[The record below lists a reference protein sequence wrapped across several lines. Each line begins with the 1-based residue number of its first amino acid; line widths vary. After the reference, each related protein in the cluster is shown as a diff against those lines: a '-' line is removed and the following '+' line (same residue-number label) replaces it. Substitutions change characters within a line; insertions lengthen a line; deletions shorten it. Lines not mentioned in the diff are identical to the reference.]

1 MSNSVAVVMNPVA
14 GPPRSRLSVDDV
26 SELFSVHGIDAEIM
40 VTHLPRGASELA
52 AGAAENHD
60 VVVAVGGDGTV
71 SEIATGLVGTGA
83 KLGII
88 PCGSGN
94 DFAAGLGLNSIA
106 DGVEAVVDGKIL
118 SIDVA
123 EFAGKRFVNSCGLF
137 LDGDTS
143 LVAADIPRQFGKFRY
158 LIASASSIIKCKP
171 ISAQW
176 QFDSDHGHN
185 SVTGKWMLVEVGNG
199 PYCGGGFK
207 LTPAADMTDGLLD
220 FCMVSEMPKL
230 KLARMLPKGIDG
242 SHLDRP
248 EVIYPRCSG
257 ALVTIEEQFAVHWDG
272 EAQKLP
278 AGSYRFDV
286 TPGALQVLTPGRT
299 GDL

>member
-1 MSNSVAVVMNPVA
+1 LNHSVAVVMNPVA
-14 GPPRSRLSVDDV
+14 GPPRSRLSVDHV
-26 SELFSVHGIDAEIM
+26 SELFSVRGIDVEIF
-40 VTHLPRGASELA
+40 VTHLPGGASELA
-52 AGAAENHD
+52 AGAAEKHS
-60 VVVAVGGDGTV
+60 VVVAIGGDGTV
-71 SEIATGLVGTGA
+71 SEIATGLVGADT

-88 PCGSGN
+88 PSGSGN
-94 DFAAGLGLNSIA
+94 DFAAGLGLNSIE
-106 DGVEAVVDGKIL
+106 DGVEAVVNGKTL

-143 LVAADIPRQFGKFRY
+143 LVAAGIPRQFGKFRY
-158 LIASASSIIKCKP
+158 LLASASSIFKCKP

-176 QFDSDHGHN
+176 QFDSDQGYTT
-185 SVTGKWMLVEVGNG
+185 VDGKWMLVEVGNG

-207 LTPAADMTDGLLD
+207 LTPAADMSDGLLD
-220 FCMVSEMPKL
+220 FCMVSAMPKL
-230 KLARMLPKGIDG
+230 RLAKMLPKGIDG

-248 EVIYPRCSG
+248 EVIYPRSSG

-278 AGSYRFDV
+278 AGSYRFDLN
-286 TPGALQVLTPGRT
+286 PGALQVLTPGRT